1 MFVKYPRRGYAGSE
15 QRSTGFFLALFNK
28 DHERELRGCVK
39 SVHLR
44 RLGQWMMGEIWV
56 QGIRV
61 GLSGDYGNDGLP
73 IDSEK
78 LTKEAWDQLVIL
90 PQDLT
95 DAFWKG
101 GGHNSIGEEGQAMWV
116 WANENL
122 VALKKAA
129 VKPRLV
135 K

>member
-1 MFVKYPRRGYAGSE
+1 
-15 QRSTGFFLALFNK
+15 
-28 DHERELRGCVK
+28 
-39 SVHLR
+39 
-44 RLGQWMMGEIWV
+44 MMGEIWV